1 MKREIENIGEK
12 VANTE
17 DRKRGSNL
25 EIYRE
30 DGQHLLIVST
40 ITLQQ
45 RFLEIK
51 EVYTWSNVLEK
62 LSVGWLSIQNNQH
75 QDLLLND
82 WILKK
87 GRRNSPGNEAKGGVH
102 TEGKKILCLLEF
114 ST

>member
-1 MKREIENIGEK
+1 MENTFNHNEMKREIENIGEK

-40 ITLQQ
+40 ITLQE

-51 EVYTWSNVLEK
+51 EVYT
-62 LSVGWLSIQNNQH
+62 
-75 QDLLLND
+75 
-82 WILKK
+82 
-87 GRRNSPGNEAKGGVH
+87 
-102 TEGKKILCLLEF
+102 
-114 ST
+114 